1 MSDLTNQYIDESF
14 QKLTQ
19 IEGTVLAD
27 GTGSVITTL
36 DVTSSNAFQ
45 SVSSSYATTASF
57 ALNVTDPTWDAI
69 QNKPSGLVSGSS
81 QVVLADATGDLDG
94 GRITGTVANATN
106 SVSSSYSVTATSS
119 SFANTSISSS
129 HSLTADTSISSSHAL
144 NADNAIQA
152 QTALVAD
159 QATNSTY
166 ADNTIVTGKNISGAE
181 IPKGTPLYFT
191 GSGTAGNLVGVYPA
205 DAANPLRM
213 PAAGV
218 AGETLGLGAEG
229 VVLLDGF
236 INGVDTSLF
245 QSGDSVYVAA
255 GGGYT
260 NQRPTASDKSS

>member
-94 GRITGTVANATN
+94 GRITGTVANATAAQT

-129 HSLTADTSISSSHAL
+129 HSLTADTSSLLLGNAEQVSHIDLDIAG
-144 NADNAIQA
+144 D
-152 QTALVAD
+152 T
-159 QATNSTY
+159 
-166 ADNTIVTGKNISGAE
+166 GAE
-181 IPKGTPLYFT
+181 RRLTWNDVDGTLNVGLKGGNVTLQVGQEEVARVVNGT
-191 GSGTAGNLVGVYPA
+191 GA
-205 DAANPLRM
+205 DLLEAQYRAVKVIGAQGQRLQVDLAQAN
-213 PAAGV
+213 
-218 AGETLGLGAEG
+218 
-229 VVLLDGF
+229 
-236 INGVDTSLF
+236 
-245 QSGDSVYVAA
+245 
-255 GGGYT
+255 
-260 NQRPTASDKSS
+260 